1 MTNKFEVKCDCGAV
15 TLAISGIA
23 KVHGFCHCV
32 DCRDLLDIPYHSVA
46 VWGKEDVTFKEGE
59 GRVSTFQHPTK
70 RMKRIFCS
78 NCGEVLFNT
87 NVLDWRVISQQ
98 LISKNN
104 NGAVPDA
111 LIPDKHIF
119 YEQRIVSIDDDL
131 PKYLRGTSGALYEE
145 SS

>member
-1 MTNKFEVKCDCGAV
+1 VTNEFEVKCDCGAV

-87 NVLDWRVISQQ
+87 SWIGVLYLNNWYRKITMVLFQMHWYRINIFSMNNVL
-98 LISKNN
+98 
-104 NGAVPDA
+104 
-111 LIPDKHIF
+111 
-119 YEQRIVSIDDDL
+119 
-131 PKYLRGTSGALYEE
+131 
-145 SS
+145 